1 MLELALPVMQQAA
14 GGAAEGSVSYR
25 HDPMDA
31 IEEALHDGEFHE
43 IILSTLPHSV
53 SSWLHID
60 LPHRV
65 SHLGV
70 PVTTLVAEERAQ
82 TPRSSNRP
90 AHELG

>member
-1 MLELALPVMQQAA
+1 VHERALRGHAA
-14 GGAAEGSVSYR
+14 F
-25 HDPMDA
+25 HL
-31 IEEALHDGEFHE
+31 LHDGGFHE

-53 SSWLHID
+53 SSWLHLD

-70 PVTTLVAEERAQ
+70 LVTTVVAQERAQ
-82 TPRSSNRP
+82 PPSTRLP